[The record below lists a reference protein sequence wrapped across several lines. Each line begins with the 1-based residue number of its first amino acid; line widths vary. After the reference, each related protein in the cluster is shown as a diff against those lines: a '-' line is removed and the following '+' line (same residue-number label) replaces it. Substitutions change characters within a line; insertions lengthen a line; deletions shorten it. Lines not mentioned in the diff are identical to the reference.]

1 MAKSLG
7 VLGNITIGG
16 VDFQAE
22 GSGLKLEMEKVSY
35 VPMGGVP
42 WEIQVPG
49 GVKKVTGSIE
59 YAFDDSLSGAGTYP
73 APFSDS
79 LVGVVFNIDSVHT
92 LTFQAALYDLD
103 IKKASKGL
111 TKVTANFE
119 SSGAVTY
126 A

>member
-7 VLGNITIGG
+7 IQGAVTIGG
-16 VDFQAE
+16 TDFQCEAANV
-22 GSGLKLEMEKVSY
+22 KLEMEKI
-35 VPMGGVP
+35 PLDIIGGTG
-42 WEIQVPG
+42 WTIQVPG
-49 GVKKVTGSIE
+49 GIKKLTGSIE
-59 YAFDDSLSGAGTYP
+59 VPFDDTLSGSGTYP

-79 LVGVVFNIDSVHT
+79 LVAVVFNIDTAHS
-92 LTFQAALYDLD
+92 LTFSAALYDVD
-103 IKKASKGL
+103 VKKSNKGL